1 MLIGRDRG
9 LTGFPFPFRTLSL
22 SSVQPVNVRRL
33 AIEVLEAWQKTPRF
47 AADLLDDKTRQAALS
62 GPNAAFLH
70 DIVLTTLRNLSLL
83 DHWVG
88 HLTGGRHL
96 DHRTRW
102 VLRVGLCQL
111 LLLGVPSHAAVNET
125 VATAGRASGL
135 VNAVLR
141 RAGREL
147 ESLLAQRAQLP
158 LAVAYSH
165 PEFLVRRWIKTMGKT
180 KAEALC
186 QWNQEPA
193 PTHIRLNRLHEE
205 AEERLGKLP
214 GLTAHPTEEDF
225 FLVNP
230 VPREALKAG
239 ICYAQDP
246 STSIAPK
253 MLGARPGETVLD
265 ACAAPGG
272 KTAILAQMMCG
283 EGRLI
288 ACDSSPA
295 RLTRLRENLT
305 RLRAHQVQIHQHD
318 FLADAPP
325 PFGDLLFDR
334 ILLDVPCS
342 NTGVM
347 RRRIDVRWRL
357 TEPEFAELA
366 RTQRGIVESTL
377 RYLKPGGSLVYSTC
391 SIDPEENQNLVKA
404 VLADHPELEL
414 LESRLIFPPKDQMD
428 GAYAARLVRR
438 S

>member
-1 MLIGRDRG
+1 
-9 LTGFPFPFRTLSL
+9 
-22 SSVQPVNVRRL
+22 VNVRRL
-33 AIEVLEAWQKTPRF
+33 SVEVLEAWQKTPRY
-47 AADLLDDKTRQAALS
+47 AADLLDDKTRQTALS

-83 DHWVG
+83 DHWIG
-88 HLTGGRHL
+88 HLTSGRHL

-102 VLRVGLCQL
+102 VLRVGLSQL

-125 VATAGRASGL
+125 VAAAGRASGL

-141 RAGREL
+141 RAGREKD
-147 ESLLAQRAQLP
+147 SLLASREALP
-158 LAVAYSH
+158 LAVAFSH
-165 PEFLVRRWIKTMGKT
+165 PEFLVRRWIKTMGKAKT
-180 KAEALC
+180 EALC

-193 PTHIRLNRLHEE
+193 QTFVRLNRLHEDA
-205 AEERLGKLP
+205 AEKLP
-214 GLTAHPTEEDF
+214 AIPGLAPHPGAEDF
-225 FLVNP
+225 FLTTS

-239 ICYAQDP
+239 LCYAQDP
-246 STSIAPK
+246 STAVAPG
-253 MLGARPGETVLD
+253 MLAPRPGETVLD

-272 KTAILAQMMCG
+272 KTAILSQAMCG
-283 EGRLI
+283 EGRLV

-305 RLRAHQVQIHQHD
+305 RLRVHNAQVMQHD
-318 FLADAPP
+318 FLSQDPP

-357 TEPEFAELA
+357 QEAEFAELA
-366 RTQRGIVESTL
+366 RTQRGIFESAL

-391 SIDPEENQNLVKA
+391 SIDPEENQQLVKA
-404 VLADHPELEL
+404 VLNDHPELEMI
-414 LESRLIFPPKDQMD
+414 ESRLVFPPKDQMD
-428 GAYAARLVRR
+428 GAYAARLVKK
-438 S
+438 

>member
-1 MLIGRDRG
+1 M
-9 LTGFPFPFRTLSL
+9 
-22 SSVQPVNVRRL
+22 NVRRL
-33 AIEVLEAWQKTPRF
+33 SVEVLEAWQKTPRY
-47 AADLLDDKTRQAALS
+47 AADLLDDKTRQTALS

-83 DHWVG
+83 DHWIG
-88 HLTGGRHL
+88 HLTSGRHL

-102 VLRVGLCQL
+102 VLRVGLSQL

-125 VATAGRASGL
+125 VAAAGRASGL

-141 RAGREL
+141 RAGREKD
-147 ESLLAQRAQLP
+147 SLLASREALP
-158 LAVAYSH
+158 LAVAFSH
-165 PEFLVRRWIKTMGKT
+165 PEFLVRRWIKTMGKAKT
-180 KAEALC
+180 EALC

-193 PTHIRLNRLHEE
+193 QTFVRLNRLHEDA
-205 AEERLGKLP
+205 AEKLP
-214 GLTAHPTEEDF
+214 AIPGLAPHPGAEDF
-225 FLVNP
+225 FLTTS

-239 ICYAQDP
+239 LCYAQDP
-246 STSIAPK
+246 STAVAPG
-253 MLGARPGETVLD
+253 MLAPRPGETVLD

-272 KTAILAQMMCG
+272 KTAILSQAMCG
-283 EGRLI
+283 EGRLV

-305 RLRAHQVQIHQHD
+305 RLRVHNAQVMQHD
-318 FLADAPP
+318 FLSQDPP

-357 TEPEFAELA
+357 QEAEFAELA
-366 RTQRGIVESTL
+366 RTQRGIFESAL

-391 SIDPEENQNLVKA
+391 SIDPEENQQLVKA
-404 VLADHPELEL
+404 VLNDHPELEMI
-414 LESRLIFPPKDQMD
+414 ESRLVFPPKDQMD
-428 GAYAARLVRR
+428 GAYAARLVKK
-438 S
+438 

>member
-1 MLIGRDRG
+1 M
-9 LTGFPFPFRTLSL
+9 
-22 SSVQPVNVRRL
+22 NVRRL
-33 AIEVLEAWQKTPRF
+33 SVEVLEAWQKTPRY

-70 DIVLTTLRNLSLL
+70 DIVLTTLRNLTLL
-83 DHWVG
+83 DHWVD
-88 HLTGGRHL
+88 HLTNGRHL

-102 VLRVGLCQL
+102 VLRIGLCQL
-111 LLLGVPSHAAVNET
+111 MLLGVPSHAAVNET
-125 VATAGRASGL
+125 VAAAGRASAL

-141 RAGREL
+141 RAGREMNT
-147 ESLLAQRAQLP
+147 LLAKQKDLP

-165 PEFLVRRWIKTMGKT
+165 PEFLIRRWIKIMGKV

-193 PTHIRLNRLHEE
+193 ETYIRLNRLHDD
-205 AEERLGKLP
+205 ADARLAKLQ
-214 GLTAHPTEEDF
+214 GLTAHATEEDF

-230 VPREALKAG
+230 VPREALKSG
-239 ICYAQDP
+239 FCYAQDP

-253 MLGARPGETVLD
+253 MLGALPGETVLD

-272 KTAILAQMMCG
+272 KTALLAQMMLG
-283 EGRLI
+283 EGKLI

-295 RLTRLRENLT
+295 RLNRLRENLT
-305 RLRAHQVQIHQHD
+305 RLRVHNAQVMQHD
-318 FLADAPP
+318 FLSADPP
-325 PFGDLLFDR
+325 PFGSLLFDR

-357 TEPEFAELA
+357 AEPEFAALA
-366 RTQRGIVESTL
+366 QTQRGIAESAL

-391 SIDPEENQNLVKA
+391 SIDPEENQQLVKA
-404 VLADHPELEL
+404 FLADHPELEMA
-414 LESRLIFPPKDQMD
+414 ESRLVFPPKDQMD
-428 GAYAARLVRR
+428 GAYAARLVKKA
-438 S
+438 

>member
-1 MLIGRDRG
+1 M
-9 LTGFPFPFRTLSL
+9 
-22 SSVQPVNVRRL
+22 NVRRL
-33 AIEVLEAWQKTPRF
+33 SVEVLESWQKTPRY
-47 AADLLDDKTRQAALS
+47 AADLLDDKTRQATLS

-70 DIVLTTLRNLSLL
+70 DIVLTTLRNLTLL
-83 DHWVG
+83 DHWVD
-88 HLTGGRHL
+88 HLTNGRHL

-102 VLRVGLCQL
+102 VLRIGLCQL
-111 LLLGVPSHAAVNET
+111 MLLGVPSHAAVNET

-141 RAGREL
+141 RAGREMNT
-147 ESLLAQRAQLP
+147 LLAQRKDLP
-158 LAVAYSH
+158 LAVAYSQ
-165 PEFLVRRWIKTMGKT
+165 PEYLIRRWIKIMGKAKT
-180 KAEALC
+180 EALC

-193 PTHIRLNRLHEE
+193 ETHIRLNRLHDE
-205 AEERLGKLP
+205 AEARLSKIT
-214 GLTAHPTEEDF
+214 GLTAHATEEDF

-230 VPREALKAG
+230 VPREALKSG

-272 KTAILAQMMCG
+272 KTALIAQMMVG
-283 EGRLI
+283 EGKLI

-295 RLTRLRENLT
+295 RLNRLRENLT
-305 RLRAHQVQIHQHD
+305 RLRVHHAQVMQHD
-318 FLADAPP
+318 FLSSDAP

-357 TEPEFAELA
+357 NEPEFAELA
-366 RTQRGIVESTL
+366 QTQRGIAESAL

-391 SIDPEENQNLVKA
+391 SIDPEENQQLVKA
-404 VLADHPELEL
+404 LMAAHPELEMA
-414 LESRLIFPPKDQMD
+414 ESRLVFPPKDQMD
-428 GAYAARLVRR
+428 GAYAARLVKKA
-438 S
+438 

>member
-1 MLIGRDRG
+1 M
-9 LTGFPFPFRTLSL
+9 
-22 SSVQPVNVRRL
+22 NVRRL
-33 AIEVLEAWQKTPRF
+33 SVEVLESWQKTPRY
-47 AADLLDDKTRQAALS
+47 AADLLDDKTRQATLS

-70 DIVLTTLRNLSLL
+70 DIVLTTLRNLTML
-83 DHWVG
+83 DHWVD
-88 HLTGGRHL
+88 HLTNGRHL

-102 VLRVGLCQL
+102 VLRIGLCQL
-111 LLLGVPSHAAVNET
+111 MLLGVPSHAAVNET

-141 RAGREL
+141 RAGREMNT
-147 ESLLAQRAQLP
+147 LLAQRKDLP
-158 LAVAYSH
+158 LAVAYSQ
-165 PEFLVRRWIKTMGKT
+165 PEYLIRRWIKIMGKAKT
-180 KAEALC
+180 EALC

-193 PTHIRLNRLHEE
+193 ETHIRLNRLHDE
-205 AEERLGKLP
+205 AEARLSKIT
-214 GLTAHPTEEDF
+214 GLTAHATEEDF

-230 VPREALKAG
+230 VPREALKSG

-272 KTAILAQMMCG
+272 KTALIAQMMVG
-283 EGRLI
+283 EGKLI

-295 RLTRLRENLT
+295 RLNRLRENLT
-305 RLRAHQVQIHQHD
+305 RLRVHHAQVMQHD
-318 FLADAPP
+318 FLSSDAP

-357 TEPEFAELA
+357 NEPEFAELA
-366 RTQRGIVESTL
+366 QTQRGIAESAL

-391 SIDPEENQNLVKA
+391 SIDPEENQQLVKA
-404 VLADHPELEL
+404 LMAAHPELEMA
-414 LESRLIFPPKDQMD
+414 ESRLVFPPKDQMD
-428 GAYAARLVRR
+428 GAYAARLVKKA
-438 S
+438 